1 MVLEEYKEMKKKKKD
16 IRLLEIDTQSKVMN
30 AKIKNLEN
38 KTEQI
43 ISKHKSYLAEN
54 QKLQAAIDKLRK
66 ERVSHLDIIKKL

>member
-16 IRLLEIDTQSKVMN
+16 IRLLEMDTQSKVMN

-43 ISKHKSYLAEN
+43 ISKHNS
-54 QKLQAAIDKLRK
+54 
-66 ERVSHLDIIKKL
+66 